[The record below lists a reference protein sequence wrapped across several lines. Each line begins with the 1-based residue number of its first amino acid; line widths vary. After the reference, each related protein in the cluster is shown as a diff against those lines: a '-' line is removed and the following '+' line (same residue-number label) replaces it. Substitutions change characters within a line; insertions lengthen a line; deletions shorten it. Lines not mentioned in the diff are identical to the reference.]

1 MEGICYFFLNKDQE
15 AHKALL
21 GAKNML
27 HSDKDDFDPE
37 ISGLIHYFLGSLY
50 EYNDEND
57 RSLECRLEA
66 FKHLSQLHREP
77 QWMLLA
83 GMSRNYEQKGY
94 LRNSVKYNTQAIS
107 LISNDDPEV
116 AYIFEKLGSTLYE
129 LGEYKEAQEYFGR
142 VLEVDAGFERKDD
155 VYFSIGMCHQR
166 LLDYQMA
173 LDSYLKLLELKEL
186 EPEKEPLS
194 WLYIETAYCYYHLKE
209 HKHSIEFVE
218 KALQETIEDKEEQ
231 AEIQSYLT
239 NNYQALGRHQEAV
252 EAGEKTVMIHLTQ
265 LDRRCSLA
273 VRGIHAGQRRKAHR
287 RRAEK
292 GERVAREAFWDG
304 LFGVRKVPMVFRRV
318 PSVDQGLFRRKSSWS
333 TSFSGPAHFLRSLWL
348 HPASQC
354 KQDWCLITGRPR
366 RRCRKGISKCRM
378 ILLPTDGAQINKGH
392 ASRRST

>member
-1 MEGICYFFLNKDQE
+1 MDVKQLKEKLIAAQGAKEKLEILDEIAACYYDQEEYQEAVAYYGKAEKLAPEGNPRAYFQGMEGICYFFLKKDQE

-27 HSDKDDFDPE
+27 HSDEEDFDPE

-66 FKHLSQLHREP
+66 FKHLSHLHREP

-83 GMSRNYEQKGY
+83 GMSRNYEQKGD

-107 LISNDDPEV
+107 LISNNDPEI
-116 AYIFEKLGSTLYE
+116 AYIFDKLGSNLYE

-142 VLEVDAGFERKDD
+142 VLEVDPGYERKDD
-155 VYFSIGMCHQR
+155 VYFSIGLCHQR
-166 LLDYQMA
+166 LLDYRMA
-173 LDSYLKLLELKEL
+173 LNSYLKLLELKEL
-186 EPEKEPLS
+186 EPDTEPLS

-209 HKHSIEFVE
+209 HEKSIELVE

-252 EAGEKTVMIHLTQ
+252 EAGEKTLKLSHQFHNIEIMLPNLTLSYYHL
-265 LDRRCSLA
+265 
-273 VRGIHAGQRRKAHR
+273 GQEDK
-287 RRAEK
+287 
-292 GERVAREAFWDG
+292 F
-304 LFGVRKVPMVFRRV
+304 
-318 PSVDQGLFRRKSSWS
+318 
-333 TSFSGPAHFLRSLWL
+333 HFYR
-348 HPASQC
+348 
-354 KQDWCLITGRPR
+354 DWCNRDFPDLSWTQQ
-366 RRCRKGISKCRM
+366 
-378 ILLPTDGAQINKGH
+378 LNKLEL
-392 ASRRST
+392 